1 MELLSDLEEKRIDI
15 FQEFLGELKPLL
27 RKGMVESLKYSSNIT
42 MSDADLR
49 MVYNLLGYKYM
60 TAIMNE

>member
-1 MELLSDLEEKRIDI
+1 
-15 FQEFLGELKPLL
+15 
-27 RKGMVESLKYSSNIT
+27 

-60 TAIMNE
+60 TAIMNEW